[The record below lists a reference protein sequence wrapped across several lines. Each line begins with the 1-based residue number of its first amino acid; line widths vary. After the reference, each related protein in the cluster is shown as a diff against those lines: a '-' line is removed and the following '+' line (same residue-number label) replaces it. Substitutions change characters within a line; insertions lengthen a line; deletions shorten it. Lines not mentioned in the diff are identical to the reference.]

1 MPLYNSEEIKVGE
14 LDIVVSLLD
23 HGPYYRIKQNVSGM
37 YLFILCHF
45 YLFFINSFYKFLLIL
60 YKL

>member
-45 YLFFINSFYKFLLIL
+45 YLFFINSY
-60 YKL
+60 